1 MILLDTNVLSEP
13 LKSEPFPKVIQWLDR
28 QAAETLYIST
38 ISYAE
43 FRFGV
48 MRMPEGKRKNDLA
61 PRVEQAL
68 HLFKNRTL
76 TFDLEAAEH
85 LAQILTRTEKIGK
98 KTPAPDAYIAA
109 IAIAHRFVVATRNVD
124 HFHDTGV
131 SIINPWE

>member
-1 MILLDTNVLSEP
+1 MILLDTNILSEP
-13 LKSEPFPKVIQWLDR
+13 LKSKPFPKVIQWLDR
-28 QAAETLYIST
+28 QAAETLHIRT

-43 FRFGV
+43 LRVGV

-68 HLFKNRTL
+68 HLFEDRTL
-76 TFDLEAAEH
+76 TFDLNAAEH
-85 LAQILTRTEKIGK
+85 VAQILTRTEKIGR

-109 IAIAHRFVVATRNVD
+109 IAMAHGFAVATRNVD

>member
-48 MRMPEGKRKNDLA
+48 MRMSEGKRKNDLA

-68 HLFKNRTL
+68 HLFKDRTL

-85 LAQILTRTEKIGK
+85 LAQILTRTEKIGR

>member
-13 LKSEPFPKVIQWLDR
+13 LKSEPFPKLIEWLDR
-28 QAAETLYIST
+28 QAAETLHIST

-48 MRMPEGKRKNDLA
+48 MRMSEGKRKNDLA

-68 HLFKNRTL
+68 HLFKDRTL

-85 LAQILTRTEKIGK
+85 LAQILTRTEKIGR